1 MMRALVLL
9 TLLGAA
15 PATDITA
22 AATCTLPRA
31 ETEAA
36 FRALPLLATE
46 DDTEADERGTLYTF
60 RDAAIWGV
68 PAARIKLSDYAD
80 PKAGTAT
87 QSFEIMAEG
96 GYLPARDRLL
106 AAVGKPKCDRDAS
119 QRCDIAL
126 APEMT
131 WEKSVTLTQAD
142 GALTLTC
149 TFKKG

>member
-1 MMRALVLL
+1 MMRPLALLA
-9 TLLGAA
+9 LLGAA
-15 PATDITA
+15 PATDITP

-36 FRALPLLATE
+36 FRALPALATE

-60 RDAAIWGV
+60 RDATIWGT
-68 PAARIKLSDYAD
+68 PAQRIKFSDYAD
-80 PKAGTAT
+80 AKAGTAT
-87 QSFEIMAEG
+87 QSFESVAEG
-96 GYLPARDRLL
+96 EYLQARDRLL
-106 AAVGKPKCDRDAS
+106 AATGKATCDRDAS

-126 APEMT
+126 APEAT
-131 WEKSVTLTQAD
+131 WQKSVTLTQAD